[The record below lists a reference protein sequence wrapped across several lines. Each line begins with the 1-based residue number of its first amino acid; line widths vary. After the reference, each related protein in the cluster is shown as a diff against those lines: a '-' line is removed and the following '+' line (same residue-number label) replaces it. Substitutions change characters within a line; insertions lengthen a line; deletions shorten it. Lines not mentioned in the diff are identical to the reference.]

1 MVGTDKNS
9 ERRKEAKKL
18 GRWLGGWRTFSGC
31 TKNWIQTLRAPAK
44 WGMEVCA
51 SNVRTP
57 IGRMGSKN
65 GTSLGCSGTLSLTRW
80 EAKTDNACCPL
91 TSIFTPQH
99 RHTYTERLKNKMKDT
114 EREGRDEGGNKGGS
128 KARLDTKEGK
138 EWGEKRNLARV

>member
-1 MVGTDKNS
+1 MVGTDKS
-9 ERRKEAKKL
+9 SWRRKEAKKL

-51 SNVRTP
+51 FNIRTP
-57 IGRMGSKN
+57 IGRMGGKDR
-65 GTSLGCSGTLSLTRW
+65 TSLGCSGALSLTRW
-80 EAKTDNACCPL
+80 KAKTDNACCPL

-114 EREGRDEGGNKGGS
+114 EREGREGWRREIREGVKQDWAQRKG
-128 KARLDTKEGK
+128 
-138 EWGEKRNLARV
+138 RNEERRET